1 MIARTSI
8 SSKSPFL
15 FFTYNEID
23 ILLFHAILYVCIC
36 GPFSSTCAYDTHRQ
50 RIALSFL
57 VTMFTICEAVQD
69 ILITAKRME
78 DRVAEDLQTAEEF
91 ELPNVP
97 ALETDVK
104 AARSLND
111 QLLTLWNEL
120 KMAKKASDEIWPAT
134 AVYKL
139 DKLQAALDSTVRSP
153 WGSEAFKMNSRNY
166 CALLVSTPELLWMNE
181 VIWTNIGRMSES
193 SQQYTLELQ
202 MSLLIFKNIVKSAY
216 KNYNVQHKN
225 SADITF

>member
-1 MIARTSI
+1 MHLWPI
-8 SSKSPFL
+8 F
-15 FFTYNEID
+15 E
-23 ILLFHAILYVCIC
+23 CIRIR
-36 GPFSSTCAYDTHRQ
+36 DTQTQNR
-50 RIALSFL
+50 SF
-57 VTMFTICEAVQD
+57 VFGTMFTICEAVQD

-78 DRVAEDLQTAEEF
+78 DKVTENLQVAEEF
-91 ELPNVP
+91 ELPNAS
-97 ALETDVK
+97 ALETDAK

-120 KMAKKASDEIWPAT
+120 NVAKKASDEIWPA
-134 AVYKL
+134 AKVHKL

-225 SADITF
+225 SSDITF